1 MKAAMTDDEFEILRR
16 ILEKAAGLV
25 HDTTRRD
32 SLNFSVMS
40 RVEATGSS
48 SVAAYLGLLAGPKGD
63 AERQR
68 LIDAVTIQET
78 HFFRNPPQI
87 RALRRHV
94 LPELIRR
101 SVAQDRP
108 LTIWSAGCS
117 TGEEPY
123 SLAMLIRELLPMAT
137 REHVRILGTD
147 VSHTALELAAT
158 AQYGPR
164 AVQMAEPLDLARWFT
179 GVGEN
184 YVVRDDVRDLV
195 ELRLHNLVTEAPPF
209 EAREVDL
216 LLCRNVT
223 IYFNRATTKALM
235 SRFHNVLSDGGYL
248 FLGHSETLW
257 QMNDTFTL
265 VPLGDAFVYRRDDP
279 KPVVERRAVLP
290 ERRTE
295 EGDAP
300 ILLHERRGRPD
311 RRRRTGGP
319 ADAPGAGS
327 AASGAASVEGGRSI
341 ALPRGTGLPA
351 GWPNGGNS
359 SPSGSVQFGG
369 APSGRAPKAASKP
382 VPGTSGSASDHVASA
397 RLALAAG
404 RYTDAVVA
412 AARAV
417 RADSLL
423 VDPHLVAGE
432 ALVNLGRDADAVRE
446 LRQAVYLQ
454 PDCAPA
460 HLLLAGALDRL
471 GEPAAAGRAYRAA
484 AATVAELP
492 ADQVAVFFGGREAGE
507 LVELCIR
514 LAMQAERAARTKD
527 MNRGSSRNADRGTS
541 GASGDQAGGSHKGM
555 KGGDR

>member
-1 MKAAMTDDEFEILRR
+1 MKPLVMTDEEFDILRR

-25 HDTTRRD
+25 HDETRRD

-40 RVEATGSS
+40 RVDATGVG
-48 SVAAYLGLLAGPKGD
+48 SVAAYLGLLSGPHGD
-63 AERQR
+63 SERQR
-68 LIDAVTIQET
+68 LIDSTTIQET

-87 RALRRHV
+87 RALRQQV

-101 SVAQDRP
+101 SVAKDRP

-123 SLAMLIRELLPMAT
+123 SVAMLVRELLPMAT
-137 REHVRILGTD
+137 RDHVRVVGTD
-147 VSHTALELAAT
+147 VSAAALDFAA
-158 AQYGPR
+158 AARYGAR

-179 GVGEN
+179 VSADS
-184 YVVRDDVRDLV
+184 YVVRSDVRELV
-195 ELRLHNLVTEAPPF
+195 ELRLQNLVTEPLPF
-209 EAREVDL
+209 EPGEVDL

-235 SRFHNVLSDGGYL
+235 ARFHTVLADGGYL
-248 FLGHSETLW
+248 FLGHAETLW
-257 QMNDTFTL
+257 QMSDAFTL

-279 KPVVERRAVLP
+279 EKATEKRAVLP

-300 ILLHERRGRPD
+300 ILLQERRNRAD
-311 RRRRTGGP
+311 RRKRSAPSSAQGLSN
-319 ADAPGAGS
+319 ADGAGR
-327 AASGAASVEGGRSI
+327 GRTVS
-341 ALPRGTGLPA
+341 LPRGTALPP
-351 GWPNGGNS
+351 GWP
-359 SPSGSVQFGG
+359 VV
-369 APSGRAPKAASKP
+369 GRS
-382 VPGTSGSASDHVASA
+382 SASDHVAAA
-397 RLALAAG
+397 RSALAAG
-404 RYTDAVVA
+404 RYADAVVA

-446 LRQAVYLQ
+446 LRQAVYLE
-454 PDCAPA
+454 PSCAPA

-484 AATVAELP
+484 AATVSELP
-492 ADQVAVFFGGREAGE
+492 AEKVSTFFGGREAGE

-527 MNRGSSRNADRGTS
+527 MARGHAGGARRERTGS
-541 GASGDQAGGSHKGM
+541 GANGGGAKGSDGTGSDM
-555 KGGDR
+555 NRTSSSSEAKGRDKA

>member
-1 MKAAMTDDEFEILRR
+1 MSDEEFEILRR
-16 ILEKAAGLV
+16 ILEKVAGLV

-40 RVEATGSS
+40 RVEATGSH
-48 SVAAYLGLLAGPKGD
+48 SVAAYLGLLAGPKGN

-87 RALRRHV
+87 RALRQHV

-123 SLAMLIRELLPMAT
+123 SVAMLIRELLPMAT
-137 REHVRILGTD
+137 RDHVRILGTD
-147 VSHTALELAAT
+147 VSHSALELAAA

-164 AVQMAEPLDLARWFT
+164 AVQMAEPLDLARWFNGT
-179 GVGEN
+179 GEN
-184 YVVRDDVRDLV
+184 YAVRDDVRELV
-195 ELRLHNLVTEAPPF
+195 ELRLHNLVTEGPPF
-209 EAREVDL
+209 EAGEVDL

-257 QMNDTFTL
+257 QMNDAFTL

-279 KPVVERRAVLP
+279 KPVPERRAVLP

-311 RRRRTGGP
+311 RRRRGENAG
-319 ADAPGAGS
+319 DAAGAAGGS
-327 AASGAASVEGGRSI
+327 AVPDGGRSI
-341 ALPRGTGLPA
+341 ALPRGTALPA
-351 GWPNGGNS
+351 GWPNPPKPAANPAPGGS
-359 SPSGSVQFGG
+359 GG
-369 APSGRAPKAASKP
+369 AAGVA
-382 VPGTSGSASDHVASA
+382 GSASDHVVSA

-404 RYTDAVVA
+404 RYADAVVA

-417 RADSLL
+417 RADALL

-484 AATVAELP
+484 AATVADLP
-492 ADQVAVFFGGREAGE
+492 VDQVAVFFGGREAGE

-527 MNRGSSRNADRGTS
+527 MNRGSSRNANRGSS
-541 GASGDQAGGSHKGM
+541 GASGDQAGGPQKGT
-555 KGGDR
+555 KGRDR